1 MIKIILILISICV
14 LTGCNHVYD
23 NNEFNFGPDE
33 MLSLDRTS
41 ADSPFKVLY
50 ELNDGRKIITN
61 FDSIDYR
68 YYQDDQKDT
77 IEVSLG
83 EALDNNILTTNDFI
97 DKLSL
102 LETDNSDL
110 YCNEAKTQCLY
121 ICENDNIVLGTDTNI
136 DDIISEC
143 SR

>member
-1 MIKIILILISICV
+1 MKKIILILISICV

-102 LETDNSDL
+102 LE
-110 YCNEAKTQCLY
+110 Q
-121 ICENDNIVLGTDTNI
+121 I
-136 DDIISEC
+136 
-143 SR
+143 